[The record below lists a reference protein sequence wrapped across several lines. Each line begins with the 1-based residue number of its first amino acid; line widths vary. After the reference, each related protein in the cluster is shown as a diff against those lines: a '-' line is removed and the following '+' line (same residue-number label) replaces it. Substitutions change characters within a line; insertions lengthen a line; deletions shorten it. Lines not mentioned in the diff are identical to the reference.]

1 VKSFEES
8 HKKGLDK
15 YRKDYNETLTYF
27 RKWGYKNT
35 ITEYQDWWDK
45 IFGEEEYTEL
55 TDFQYQAKEKK

>member
-1 VKSFEES
+1 MKSFEEFY
-8 HKKGLDK
+8 KKGLDK

-45 IFGEEEYTEL
+45 IFNE
-55 TDFQYQAKEKK
+55 KEKK